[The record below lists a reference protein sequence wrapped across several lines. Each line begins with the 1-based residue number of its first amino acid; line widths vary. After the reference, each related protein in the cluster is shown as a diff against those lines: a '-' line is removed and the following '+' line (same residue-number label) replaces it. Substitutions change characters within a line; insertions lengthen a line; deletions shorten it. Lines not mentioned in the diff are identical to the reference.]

1 MKYLILIL
9 FSICAY
15 SCSTQDIQALHFLEG
30 TWQIEGKQQFEKWEI
45 KGNELIGTGYK
56 LKDGKHKILEHLAIK
71 LIKGKMVYQASVLN
85 QNQGATISF
94 PLNESI
100 SNYYS
105 FENLEHDFPKKI
117 QYQKIDGTRIMVNV
131 FGDNEQGFSFVMNR
145 LSD

>member
-30 TWQIEGKQQFEKWEI
+30 TWQVEGKQQFEKWEI

-85 QNQGATISF
+85 QNQGATIYF

-100 SNYYS
+100 SDYYS
-105 FENLEHDFPKKI
+105 FENPKHDFPKKI
-117 QYQKIDGTRIMVNV
+117 QYFKLREKRVKVNV
-131 FGDNEQGFSFVMNR
+131 LGDNDEGFSFVMIR
-145 LSD
+145 MR